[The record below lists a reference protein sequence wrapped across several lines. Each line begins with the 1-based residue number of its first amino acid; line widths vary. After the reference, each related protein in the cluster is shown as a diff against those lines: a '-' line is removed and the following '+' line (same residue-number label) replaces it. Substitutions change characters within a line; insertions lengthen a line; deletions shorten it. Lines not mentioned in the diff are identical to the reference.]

1 MEINI
6 MIRRDFLKA
15 AGFAAAGLAINPPTF
30 FGAEMPSNAYSSRA
44 ARAREL
50 MRAEKIDLLFALPS
64 RNMAYLSKVQ
74 TWRSERLIALLLPL
88 EGDPAVISP
97 AFEEERLRRSSGFNN
112 IATWKESEDPYLL
125 TADLLKKMGVSRI
138 GMEPSTDLATYWRLK
153 AAVPKMELVDATAIF
168 TALRIQKSPEELEAI
183 RRAVTI
189 TLEAITATHS
199 RLEVGKTELEI
210 VEVVTQEMQKRGGQS
225 AGGLVQFG
233 PGAALP
239 HGGPGKRALE
249 RDMVV
254 LIDVGCSIDGYTSDI
269 SRTIFWGENRS
280 TKYREVFNT
289 VWQAQ
294 QAGVEAARPG
304 VECQAVDKAA
314 RAVIEKAGYGK
325 YFTHRLG
332 HGMGMD
338 GHEPPYLVE
347 GNTYKLLPGNVVT
360 IEPGIYLP
368 GEFGVRIEDD
378 FVVTEKGVE
387 ALSKRVEML

>member
-1 MEINI
+1 

-15 AGFAAAGLAINPPTF
+15 AGFAAAGLTIKPITF
-30 FGAEMPSNAYSSRA
+30 FGAEMPSNTFISRA
-44 ARAREL
+44 ARARDL
-50 MRAEKIDLLFALPS
+50 MRTEKIDLLFALPS
-64 RNMAYLSKVQ
+64 RNMSYLANVQ
-74 TWRSERLIALLLPL
+74 TWRSERLIALLFPL

-97 AFEEERLRRSSGFNN
+97 AFEEERVRRSSGFKN
-112 IATWKESEDPYLL
+112 IATWQESEDPYLL
-125 TADLLKKMGVSRI
+125 AADLLKKMAASRI

-153 AAVPKMELVDATAIF
+153 AAAPKAELVDATSIF

-183 RRAVTI
+183 RRAVNI
-189 TLEAITATHS
+189 TLEAIAATHS
-199 RLEVGKTELEI
+199 RLEVGKTELEV
-210 VEVVTQEMQKRGGQS
+210 VEIVTQEMQKRGGQS

-239 HGGPGKRALE
+239 HGGPGKRTLE

-269 SRTIFWGENRS
+269 TRTIFWGENR
-280 TKYREVFNT
+280 TAKYKEVYNT

-294 QAGVEAARPG
+294 QAGFEAARPG
-304 VECQAVDKAA
+304 VECQAVDRAA

-325 YFTHRLG
+325 FFTHRLG

-338 GHEPPYLVE
+338 GHEPPYLVD
-347 GNTYKLLPGNVVT
+347 GNTYKLKPGNVVT

-378 FVVTEKGVE
+378 FVITEKGVE
-387 ALSKRVEML
+387 SISKRVEMI